1 MLEAAVRRS
10 FLAAANS
17 ADDSDLPRAAALLG
31 RLEDPDLDPAPQ
43 LGALT
48 RLGALLTARL
58 ERLGRLATAQEQLD
72 VLNGLLYD
80 EERFTRDGL
89 RPNDPR
95 SSFLTDVVVRR
106 TGLPILLG
114 IVYIDVGRRAGLLL
128 EGISFPGHFLVRFR
142 PGTRDPDSP
151 RELIVDPFNRGAV
164 LSEAGCLLLLQS
176 HFGEDARLEE
186 GMLDSVGKRTILI
199 RVLNNL
205 KRLYVGMR
213 SFPQAR
219 AVVDLLVALDP
230 TNAGELRD
238 RGLLSYHMGDFRA
251 ALRDLETFFR
261 AVRGVAGDGDEAR
274 RAEHEQVW
282 EHLKTLRR
290 RVASLN

>member
-1 MLEAAVRRS
+1 MLDKAARRS

-31 RLEDPDLDPAPQ
+31 RLEEPTLDPAPQ

-80 EERFTRDGL
+80 EERFTGEGL
-89 RPNDPR
+89 RYNDPR
-95 SSFLTDVVVRR
+95 NSFLTDVINRR

-114 IVYIDVGRRAGLLL
+114 IVYIDVGRRAGLLF
-128 EGISFPGHFLVRFR
+128 EGINFPGHFLVRFR
-142 PGTRDPDSP
+142 PGTRDPESP

-164 LSEAGCLLLLQS
+164 LSEAGRLLLLQS
-176 HFGEDARLEE
+176 QFGEDATLEE
-186 GMLDSVGKRTILI
+186 DMLESVGKRTILI

-219 AVVDLLVALDP
+219 AVVDLLVALEP

-238 RGLLSYHMGDFRA
+238 RGLLSYHLGDFRS
-251 ALRDLETFFR
+251 ALRDLETYVH
-261 AVRGVAGDGDEAR
+261 AVPGLPVDGHEAR
-274 RAEHEQVW
+274 RTEHEQVW
-282 EHLKTLRR
+282 DHLKTLRR